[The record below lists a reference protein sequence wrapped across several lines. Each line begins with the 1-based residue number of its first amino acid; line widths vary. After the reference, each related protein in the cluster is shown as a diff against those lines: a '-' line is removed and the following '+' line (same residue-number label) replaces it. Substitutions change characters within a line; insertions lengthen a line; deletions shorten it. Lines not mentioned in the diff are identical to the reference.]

1 MDKFDLWKKSTSLR
15 KQLGEDSQSPV
26 DIFSLVAT
34 IEHLTIVFYPM
45 SDRLSGICIKGEK
58 NDVIAI
64 NSAMSIGR
72 QRFSMAHELF
82 HLFYDINL
90 GTTICAQKI
99 GVGQQIEK
107 AADQFASYFL
117 MPPDA
122 LTDTIKRIKGNAE
135 AKLAVSCVVKLEQ
148 YFGVS
153 RQAMLLRLIEE
164 KQIDN
169 RQADAMRH
177 DIIRSAMCLGFS
189 DSLYRPLPLE
199 KQHRTYGYYIQQAD
213 EILEKELVS
222 NGKYEELLLDAFRS
236 DLVFGEN
243 LEGGELID

>member
-15 KQLGEDSQSPV
+15 KQLGEDSQSPI

-90 GTTICAQKI
+90 GTTICCLLYTSD
-99 GVGQQIEK
+99 
-107 AADQFASYFL
+107 AADEEDSVDL
-117 MPPDA
+117 GGR
-122 LTDTIKRIKGNAE
+122 RI
-135 AKLAVSCVVKLEQ
+135 
-148 YFGVS
+148 
-153 RQAMLLRLIEE
+153 I
-164 KQIDN
+164 
-169 RQADAMRH
+169 
-177 DIIRSAMCLGFS
+177 
-189 DSLYRPLPLE
+189 
-199 KQHRTYGYYIQQAD
+199 
-213 EILEKELVS
+213 
-222 NGKYEELLLDAFRS
+222 
-236 DLVFGEN
+236 
-243 LEGGELID
+243 